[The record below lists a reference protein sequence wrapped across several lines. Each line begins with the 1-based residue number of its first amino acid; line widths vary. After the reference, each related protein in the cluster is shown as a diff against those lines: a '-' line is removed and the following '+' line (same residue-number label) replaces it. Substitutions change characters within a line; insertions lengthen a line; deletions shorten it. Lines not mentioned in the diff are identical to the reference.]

1 VNDLRDAALRAR
13 LGEKARKV
21 VLGRTW
27 PAVCDELMG
36 HYEAVTGREAKAA

>member
-1 VNDLRDAALRAR
+1 

-27 PAVCDELMG
+27 PAVCHELVG
-36 HYEAVTGREAKAA
+36 HYEAVQGRVARAA

>member
-1 VNDLRDAALRAR
+1 
-13 LGEKARKV
+13 

-36 HYEAVTGREAKAA
+36 HYAAVIGLAHRAAA